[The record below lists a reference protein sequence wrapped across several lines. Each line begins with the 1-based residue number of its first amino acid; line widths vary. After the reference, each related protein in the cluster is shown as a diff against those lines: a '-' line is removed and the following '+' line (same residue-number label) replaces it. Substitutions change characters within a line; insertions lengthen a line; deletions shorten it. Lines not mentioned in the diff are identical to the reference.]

1 MVSGL
6 GSWLVYR
13 QLVIRTLGP
22 GCPRVR
28 YRVMFGQ
35 EVVPQVDGYLGGRM
49 SRLAALNKAERIGLW
64 CLEG

>member
-35 EVVPQVDGYLGGRM
+35 EVVPQVDGYLGAG
-49 SRLAALNKAERIGLW
+49 AD
-64 CLEG
+64 EGKNEQTGSTE